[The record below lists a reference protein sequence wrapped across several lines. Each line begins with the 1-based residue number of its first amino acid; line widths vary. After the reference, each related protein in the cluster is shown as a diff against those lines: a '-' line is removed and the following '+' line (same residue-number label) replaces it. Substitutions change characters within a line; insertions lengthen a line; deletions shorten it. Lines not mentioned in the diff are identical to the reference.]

1 MSFKKSDSILENFR
15 FLLVKLKQAFLK
27 LIQRLK
33 PPPDVYIL
41 ICLFFQLLFLIKMLG
56 SLLISCNTV

>member
-1 MSFKKSDSILENFR
+1 MR

-41 ICLFFQLLFLIKMLG
+41 IWIFFQLLFLIKNAG
-56 SLLISCNTV
+56 FSINLL

>member
-41 ICLFFQLLFLIKMLG
+41 ICLFFSIAILIKNAGFSINFL
-56 SLLISCNTV
+56 

>member
-1 MSFKKSDSILENFR
+1 MSFKKSGELIR

-27 LIQRLK
+27 IIQRLK

-41 ICLFFQLLFLIKMLG
+41 ICLFFQLLFLIKNAGFSINFL
-56 SLLISCNTV
+56 

>member
-1 MSFKKSDSILENFR
+1 MSFKKSGELIR

-33 PPPDVYIL
+33 PTPDVYIL
-41 ICLFFQLLFLIKMLG
+41 ICLFFQ
-56 SLLISCNTV
+56 